1 MAKMQ
6 CHEFEQVLEQQE
18 AQRLPA
24 DAAAHLNE
32 CGQCRA
38 LVTDLEVIQAAA
50 RNIAAEE
57 AAPPEQLWLSLRTR
71 LEAEGL
77 IRTEE
82 AHAWA
87 PRRVT
92 AWLSVLPRPALAGA
106 YLSLLLAAAVLI
118 GTQVISRPPS
128 RAVPSIEPPAATAA
142 LDSQLNTVERRTVSA
157 LHQHNPAVTASLRQN
172 LDIVDN
178 FIALCEKSV
187 REEPQSALAREY
199 LYGAYQQKADLL
211 AMMMDQGAGGD

>member
-1 MAKMQ
+1 MQ
-6 CHEFEQVLEQQE
+6 CREFEQVLEQRE
-18 AQRLPA
+18 AQQLPA
-24 DAAAHLNE
+24 DAAAHLND
-32 CGQCRA
+32 CGRCRA
-38 LVTDLEVIQAAA
+38 LVADLEAIQAAA
-50 RNIAAEE
+50 RQMTAEE
-57 AAPPEQLWLSLRTR
+57 AAPPEQVWLSLRAQ

-77 IRTEE
+77 IRAEEE

-87 PRRVT
+87 PR
-92 AWLSVLPRPALAGA
+92 WLTGWLGVLPGPALAGV

-118 GTQVISRPPS
+118 GTQVHRPPS
-128 RAVPSIEPPAATAA
+128 RALTSIEPPAVTAA

-187 REEPQSALAREY
+187 RQEPQNELAREY
-199 LYGAYQQKADLL
+199 LYGAYQQKAELL
-211 AMMMDQGAGGD
+211 AMMMDQGATGD